1 MFFFSSRRRHTRC
14 ALVTGVQTCALPIS
28 NRQTT
33 LTIKASLAKDTT
45 MPDARKAMED
55 ALKAFAFPAGYS
67 YSFDGGAF
75 QDEDEAMAQMMFN
88 LLIALVMI
96 YIVMAAVFESLLFPA
111 AIMSGVVFSVFGV
124 FWLFWI
130 TGTEFNIMVFIGIL
144 VLMGVV
150 VNNGIVLIEHINNL
164 RRRGMCRTDA
174 LVEVSRER
182 LRPLLMMMGTSILA
196 MEQNSLSRGP
206 CSARPAS

>member
-1 MFFFSSRRRHTRC
+1 
-14 ALVTGVQTCALPIS
+14 
-28 NRQTT
+28 
-33 LTIKASLAKDTT
+33 
-45 MPDARKAMED
+45 MED

-75 QDEDEAMAQMMFN
+75 QDEDEAMAKMMFN

-130 TGTEFNIMVFIGIL
+130 TGTEFNIIALIGIL
-144 VLMGVV
+144 VMMGVV
-150 VNNGIVLIEHINNL
+150 VNNGIVMIEN
-164 RRRGMCRTDA
+164 RT
-174 LVEVSRER
+174 
-182 LRPLLMMMGTSILA
+182 GI
-196 MEQNSLSRGP
+196 G
-206 CSARPAS
+206 

>member
-1 MFFFSSRRRHTRC
+1 MADIATFMVRSPDGRTVPLLSMVDVSINPAATEVERT
-14 ALVTGVQTCALPIS
+14 

-88 LLIALVMI
+88 RLIEIGMI
-96 YIVMAAVFESLLFPA
+96 YIVMAEVFESVLFQ
-111 AIMSGVVFSVFGV
+111 
-124 FWLFWI
+124 
-130 TGTEFNIMVFIGIL
+130 IG
-144 VLMGVV
+144 
-150 VNNGIVLIEHINNL
+150 
-164 RRRGMCRTDA
+164 RASC
-174 LVEVSRER
+174 RER
-182 LRPLLMMMGTSILA
+182 VC
-196 MEQNSLSRGP
+196 Q
-206 CSARPAS
+206 

>member
-1 MFFFSSRRRHTRC
+1 MADIATFMVRSPDGRTVPLLSMVDVSINPAATEVERT
-14 ALVTGVQTCALPIS
+14 

-111 AIMSGVVFSVFGV
+111 AIMSGFVFLVVGV

-130 TGTEFNIMVFIGIL
+130 TGPEFNILAFIGML
-144 VLMGVV
+144 VLTG
-150 VNNGIVLIEHINNL
+150 GGDTH
-164 RRRGMCRTDA
+164 RPQHGRG
-174 LVEVSRER
+174 
-182 LRPLLMMMGTSILA
+182 GKK
-196 MEQNSLSRGP
+196 
-206 CSARPAS
+206 

>member
-1 MFFFSSRRRHTRC
+1 MADIATFMVRSPDGRTVPLLSMVDVSINPAATEVERT
-14 ALVTGVQTCALPIS
+14 

-96 YIVMAAVFESLLFPA
+96 YIVMAAVLDRKS
-111 AIMSGVVFSVFGV
+111 
-124 FWLFWI
+124 
-130 TGTEFNIMVFIGIL
+130 T
-144 VLMGVV
+144 
-150 VNNGIVLIEHINNL
+150 
-164 RRRGMCRTDA
+164 
-174 LVEVSRER
+174 R
-182 LRPLLMMMGTSILA
+182 L
-196 MEQNSLSRGP
+196 NSSH
-206 CSARPAS
+206 